1 MGIRRTIGRRTHGL
15 MRSTLKGE
23 QMERVKQ
30 LIQESNADIGV
41 GIAKGGAGL
50 GATITAMSINDFAG
64 LVVAILT
71 GIYMMFQI
79 EAAWHKRKEAKKRRE
94 ISEIKND

>member
-1 MGIRRTIGRRTHGL
+1 
-15 MRSTLKGE
+15 
-23 QMERVKQ
+23 MERVKQ
-30 LIQESNADIGV
+30 LIQESNAEIGV

-71 GIYMMFQI
+71 GIYMIFQI
-79 EAAWHKRKEAKKRRE
+79 EAAWHKRKEAKKRRGTKE
-94 ISEIKND
+94 GQDD

>member
-1 MGIRRTIGRRTHGL
+1 
-15 MRSTLKGE
+15 
-23 QMERVKQ
+23 MERVKQ

-64 LVVAILT
+64 LVVAVLT
-71 GIYMMFQI
+71 GIYMIFQI

-94 ISEIKND
+94 TKEGQDD